1 MMKICRFALMIMVA
15 ASLDLCA
22 VEPKDVAGR
31 QIELCMIG
39 DSITWAQEGDYFRKH
54 LVAKVPNMA
63 FVGVHTAK
71 YGYSHAGEGGNRTGN
86 VLARLN
92 DVNNIPDC
100 RYYHLLIG
108 INDSNSAKNDEDVP
122 RISRG
127 TADRIL
133 QIIEGLLARK
143 CTEKVFWGTILPAA
157 SVKNAKPEAVE
168 HMKYRDK
175 AGSATNVILRK
186 EIPERFGD
194 KVVII
199 EYEKPLRARPDWPEI
214 IVLHPTPFGYDVV
227 TDITAE
233 YIRKYA
239 TPANAPLENFGV
251 EVTNLWNDEEK
262 CTSPLIAGWYVLS
275 FEVQADAPEV
285 KLTLKSRN
293 PEKLKSPLN
302 MTFTMKGPFKA
313 GQRAEVMFMTGYE
326 GYKYNK
332 SSLEITECSVGYS
345 NVMMEKMRPSMKA
358 SIYGKGT
365 FVDSASPMALGEL
378 FVPVK

>member
-1 MMKICRFALMIMVA
+1 MMKISQVVLMIMIVA
-15 ASLDLCA
+15 SSMLFS
-22 VEPKDVAGR
+22 VEPKDVAGK

-92 DVNNIPDC
+92 DVNNIPNC

-108 INDSNSAKNDEDVP
+108 INDSNSAKDDATVP
-122 RISRG
+122 IIARG

-157 SVKNAKPEAVE
+157 PVKNAKPEGVE
-168 HMKYRDK
+168 RMKYRDK

-199 EYEKPLRARPDWPEI
+199 EYEKPLRQRPDWPEI
-214 IVLHPTPFGYDVV
+214 IILHPTPFGYDVV

-239 TPANAPLENFGV
+239 TPANTPMEKFGV

-275 FEVQADAPEV
+275 LEVQADAPEV

-293 PEKLKSPLN
+293 PEKLKAPLN
-302 MTFTMKGPFKA
+302 MTFTIKGPFKA

-332 SSLEITECSVGYS
+332 SNLEIAECSVGYT

-365 FVDSASPMALGEL
+365 FVDSTSPMALGER
-378 FVPVK
+378 FVPAE

>member
-1 MMKICRFALMIMVA
+1 MKITQVVSMVMVTLSLGLM
-15 ASLDLCA
+15 A

-92 DVNNIPDC
+92 DVNNIPNC

-108 INDSNSAKNDEDVP
+108 INDSNSAKDDNTVP
-122 RISRG
+122 IIARG

-143 CTEKVFWGTILPAA
+143 CTEKIFWGTILPAA

-175 AGSATNVILRK
+175 AGSATNVILRE

-199 EYEKPLRARPDWPEI
+199 EYEKPLRQRPDWPEI

-239 TPANAPLENFGV
+239 TPANTPLEKFGV

-275 FEVQADAPEV
+275 LEVQANTLEV

-293 PEKLKSPLN
+293 PEKLKAPLN
-302 MTFTMKGPFKA
+302 MTFTIKGSFKA

-332 SSLEITECSVGYS
+332 SNLEIAECNVGYA

-365 FVDSASPMALGEL
+365 FVDSTSPMALGER
-378 FVPVK
+378 FVPAE

>member
-1 MMKICRFALMIMVA
+1 MKISQVVLMIIIVA
-15 ASLDLCA
+15 SSMLFS

-54 LVAKVPNMA
+54 LVTKVPNMA

-71 YGYSHAGEGGNRTGN
+71 FGYSHAGEGGNRTRN

-92 DVNNIPDC
+92 DVNNIPNC

-108 INDSNSAKNDEDVP
+108 INDSNSAKDDNTVP
-122 RISRG
+122 VIARG

-133 QIIEGLLARK
+133 QIIERLLARK

-157 SVKNAKPEAVE
+157 PVKNAKPEGVE

-239 TPANAPLENFGV
+239 TPANTPMEKFGV

-275 FEVQADAPEV
+275 LEVQTDAPEV

-302 MTFTMKGPFKA
+302 MTFTIKGPFKA

-332 SSLEITECSVGYS
+332 SNLEITECSVGYAK
-345 NVMMEKMRPSMKA
+345 VMMEKMRPSMKA
-358 SIYGKGT
+358 SVYGKGT
-365 FVDSASPMALGEL
+365 FVDSASPMALGER
-378 FVPVK
+378 FVPAE